1 MTHYATSKF
10 TELAK
15 ERNATIKYIFE
26 THFHADFVSGHL
38 DLATATKAPIVYG
51 PDTVAGFDF
60 HKAADGEV
68 FQIGKISI
76 TALHTP
82 GHTLEST
89 CYLLKDEAG
98 ADHAVFTGDTLF
110 VGDVGRPDLFS
121 GNLQKEDLAEML
133 FDSLQNKIKTL
144 ADNVIVYPAHGPGSA
159 CGKNLGPNTHSTI
172 GEEKST
178 NYALKAEDKAAFV
191 EELTSGLAAPPQYFP
206 INAKI
211 NKEGYDALNNVMEK
225 ANVALSIPDFKKKV
239 KEGAV
244 IPDTRHA
251 NTFTEGFVPGS
262 ISIGLEGRFAEW
274 SGSLLPFDEPM
285 VLVTE
290 AGKEEETIIR
300 LARVGLDK
308 VEGFLAGGF
317 EAWQA
322 AGERIDMI
330 ITVDPDELAM
340 DIPHDNNLVV
350 VDVRKPAEY
359 ADGHLKAAIN
369 LTLSDMTDPG
379 NLADFEDTHNLY
391 VHCAG
396 GYRSVIACS
405 LMKREGIHNLRN
417 VAGGYGKL
425 KETKGIETVQEKNV
439 LN

>member
-1 MTHYATSKF
+1 MPISFLVTSTLPQPPKRRSY
-10 TELAK
+10 T
-15 ERNATIKYIFE
+15 
-26 THFHADFVSGHL
+26 
-38 DLATATKAPIVYG
+38 
-51 PDTVAGFDF
+51 GFDF

-68 FQIGKISI
+68 FNIGKLTI

-121 GNLQKEDLAEML
+121 GNLEKEDLAAML
-133 FDSLQNKIKTL
+133 YESLQTKIKTL
-144 ADNVIVYPAHGPGSA
+144 GDNVLVYPAHGPGSA
-159 CGKNLGPNTHSTI
+159 CGKNLGPNTSSTI
-172 GEEKST
+172 GEEKQT
-178 NYALKAEDKAAFV
+178 NYALKADDKAAFI
-191 EELTSGLAAPPQYFP
+191 EELTTGLATPPQYFP

-211 NKEGYDALNNVMEK
+211 NKEGYDTLNNVMEK

-244 IPDTRHA
+244 ILDTRNA
-251 NTFTEGFVPGS
+251 NLFTEGFVPGS

-274 SGSLLPFDEPM
+274 AGSLLPFDQPM

-290 AGKEEETIIR
+290 LGKEEETIIR

-308 VEGFLAGGF
+308 VEGFLAGGY

-322 AGERIDMI
+322 AGERLDLI

-340 DIPHDNNLVV
+340 DIPHDPQLVV
-350 VDVRKPAEY
+350 IDVRKPAEY

-379 NLADFEDTHNLY
+379 NLADFEENHNLY

-425 KETKGIETVQEKNV
+425 KEAKGIETVQEKNV